1 MTLRLVVG
9 GNCGFLEGCCGSAVP
24 DTLYT
29 GWAANDG
36 SALESKADIFR
47 CVATSVVTNQGH
59 GLDVSA
65 CVGNKKGPQRT
76 RFFEHS

>member
-1 MTLRLVVG
+1 MTLKTMVG
-9 GNCGFLEGCCGSAVP
+9 GNCGVLEGCCGSAVP
-24 DTLYT
+24 DALNT

-36 SALESKADIFR
+36 SALESKANVFR
-47 CVATSVVTNQGH
+47 CVATSVGTNQGQ

-76 RFFEHS
+76 SFF